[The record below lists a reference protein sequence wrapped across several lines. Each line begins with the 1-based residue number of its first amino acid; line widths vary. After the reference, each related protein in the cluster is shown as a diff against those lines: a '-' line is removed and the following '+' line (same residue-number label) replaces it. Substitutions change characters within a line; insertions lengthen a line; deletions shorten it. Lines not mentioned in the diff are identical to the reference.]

1 MDWYVY
7 TDAILNGDIA
17 GGFHGISVSP
27 AGDFNGDGRDDV
39 LVGGITGMTN
49 GYVICTLEI
58 IKFRCTR
65 A

>member
-7 TDAILNGDIA
+7 TDAILNGDSA
-17 GGFHGISVSP
+17 GGTHGISVAP
-27 AGDFNGDGRDDV
+27 AGDFNGDGIDDV
-39 LVGGITGMTN
+39 LVVGITGVTN